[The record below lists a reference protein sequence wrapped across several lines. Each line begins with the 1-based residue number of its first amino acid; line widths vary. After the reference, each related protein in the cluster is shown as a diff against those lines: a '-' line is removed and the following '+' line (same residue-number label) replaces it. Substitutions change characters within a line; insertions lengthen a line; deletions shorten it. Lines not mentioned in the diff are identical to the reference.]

1 MNTDHKEHRRVE
13 KEFGKWNPCLSCGA
27 CCIAFRASFYWAEGD
42 DAVEGSVPVYLTEKV
57 NAFRRAMRKT
67 SSHDQR
73 CIALHGTPSNRVKCT
88 IYERRPTVCR
98 DFEPSWKAEV
108 HNSRCDKARSV
119 FGLKPLSPDL
129 WIYMQLTTSN
139 L

>member
-73 CIALHGTPSNRVKCT
+73 CIALLWDTEPHSKMHNLQAPSNRV
-88 IYERRPTVCR
+88 P
-98 DFEPSWKAEV
+98 
-108 HNSRCDKARSV
+108 
-119 FGLKPLSPDL
+119 
-129 WIYMQLTTSN
+129 
-139 L
+139 